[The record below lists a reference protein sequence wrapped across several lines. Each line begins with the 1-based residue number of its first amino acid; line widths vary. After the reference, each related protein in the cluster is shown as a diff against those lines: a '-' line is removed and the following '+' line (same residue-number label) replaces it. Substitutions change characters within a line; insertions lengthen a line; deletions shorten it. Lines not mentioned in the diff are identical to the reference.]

1 MPVHSRLAVLGAG
14 TALGTTLVLGGAPSA
29 WACDERPPA
38 TATAAPTPAPAQ
50 TPASPSPS
58 PSPSATGTGSDS
70 GTGTDSG
77 TATATA
83 APSAAR
89 SAPAASLALLP
100 GAERTL
106 VAGGAPVEFTAE
118 IGNTG
123 TAVLDGA
130 APLPALRNDAARSP
144 QEALRADELLLQVRT
159 AAGWE
164 SLPLAVGCDRS
175 LRGGGALPATGL
187 APGGSARYTFRLSVT
202 DGDAAA
208 QQVDVRLG
216 LRSGSADDFGSAPHT
231 TLRVTRPAAPAA
243 GAPAAAQP
251 SAAESPSS
259 APAPR
264 TEVLGVDAP
273 PALARSGAATPPA
286 SDARTGTAPSL
297 AAVSLPSP
305 ADGGRPPVSLL
316 ISGVVLIA
324 LGAVG
329 FALVLVHRPAR
340 HR

>member
-58 PSPSATGTGSDS
+58 ATGTGSDS
-70 GTGTDSG
+70 DSG
-77 TATATA
+77 TGSATA

-251 SAAESPSS
+251 SAAESASS
-259 APAPR
+259 APPPAPR
-264 TEVLGVDAP
+264 CWASTPRPLPPGAAP
-273 PALARSGAATPPA
+273 PLPRPPTPA
-286 SDARTGTAPSL
+286 SGRP
-297 AAVSLPSP
+297 LPS
-305 ADGGRPPVSLL
+305 RP
-316 ISGVVLIA
+316 
-324 LGAVG
+324 
-329 FALVLVHRPAR
+329 
-340 HR
+340 

>member
-14 TALGTTLVLGGAPSA
+14 TALGTALVLGGAPSA

-38 TATAAPTPAPAQ
+38 TAAPTPEP
-50 TPASPSPS
+50 TPSS
-58 PSPSATGTGSDS
+58 PSPSATGTDSDP
-70 GTGTDSG
+70 GTGS
-77 TATATA
+77 ATA

-175 LRGGGALPATGL
+175 LRGGGALPANGV

-251 SAAESPSS
+251 SAAGTASS
-259 APAPR
+259 APTPR
-264 TEVLGVDAP
+264 TEVLGVGAP
-273 PALARSGAATPPA
+273 PAPARSGAAAPPA
-286 SDARTGTAPSL
+286 SDARTEPAPSL

-305 ADGGRPPVSLL
+305 ADGGRPPTSLL

>member
-58 PSPSATGTGSDS
+58 PSTTGTGTGS
-70 GTGTDSG
+70 G
-77 TATATA
+77 TATA